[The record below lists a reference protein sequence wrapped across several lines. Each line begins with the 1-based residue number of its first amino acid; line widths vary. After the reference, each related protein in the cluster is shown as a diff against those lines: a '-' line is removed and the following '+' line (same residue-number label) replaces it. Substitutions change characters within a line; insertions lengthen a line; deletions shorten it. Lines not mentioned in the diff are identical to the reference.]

1 MIKKGII
8 YGIPIAL
15 GYFPVAVT
23 FGLMALARGM
33 NETDVVLSSMLIFA
47 GSAQF
52 ALATLIDSP
61 LNATLIPIILNLRH
75 LIYGC
80 IVSRRIEVRKPFLT
94 AFGLTDEVFALS
106 FKGKDESFIWG
117 LALIAYLSWVF
128 GTVVG
133 VLGGEVIVSNEN
145 VYRSLVFAFPAL
157 FFLLILS
164 SRDWPSAFVGAF
176 LALLFSFL
184 GYPSMGIL
192 ASGLLTPL
200 IVRWLPW
207 RSS

>member
-1 MIKKGII
+1 MIRKGVI

-33 NETDVVLSSMLIFA
+33 NETDVVLASMLIFA

-52 ALATLIDSP
+52 ALATLIDYP

-80 IVSRRIEVRKPFLT
+80 IVSRRVEVKKPFLT

-106 FKGKDESFIWG
+106 FKGDDERFIWG
-117 LALIAYLSWVF
+117 LALIAYIAWVF

-133 VLGGEVIVSNEN
+133 VLGGSIIISNE
-145 VYRSLVFAFPAL
+145 VLYRSLVFAFPAL
-157 FFLLILS
+157 FFVLLLS
-164 SRDWPSAFVGAF
+164 NRDWISAFIGAF
-176 LALLFSFL
+176 VSLMLMAL
-184 GYPSMGIL
+184 GYPSIGIL
-192 ASGLLTPL
+192 ISGLFTPFV
-200 IVRWLPW
+200 VRWLSW